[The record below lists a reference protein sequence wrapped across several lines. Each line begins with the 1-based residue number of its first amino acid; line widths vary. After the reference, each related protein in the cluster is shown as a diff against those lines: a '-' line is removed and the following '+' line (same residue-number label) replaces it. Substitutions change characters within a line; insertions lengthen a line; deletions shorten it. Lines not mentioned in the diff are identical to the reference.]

1 MSRPRAVDRGFL
13 VAPAARATL
22 GRAGG
27 DAVVRVKKSAALFAA
42 VLPCAMLVGG
52 NAWSDEPPSAD
63 ATEVAP
69 VPATS
74 TPPPEPSPD
83 EVVVTITRHEPATA
97 GSVRVTAREFAFVPR
112 RTAEDVLELVPG
124 LTLVQHGSEG
134 KGHQFFLRGFDA
146 IHGADLE
153 LTVEGVPI
161 NEWSN
166 IHAQG
171 YIDLG
176 FVIPELVS
184 AVEVTKGPFGIDQGA
199 FAMAGSAQYS
209 LGVPLSEL
217 GTRATYTAGTTRR
230 QRGLITHSPKG
241 GDGSTFIA
249 AELLHD
255 DGFGQNRGI
264 ERANLLGQ
272 VTLLDSERLGTL
284 RALGSLYLARFE
296 LPGALRSEDVQADRI
311 GLYDAYD
318 RGAGGNSRRMIGAL
332 SYERQAGAARVRA
345 TLFGGYRRLG
355 LLENFTG
362 YLLDPLAGDRRDQRQ
377 STWSVGS
384 SVDLGLQVA
393 PGVQVDGGLG
403 MRGDAFA
410 QRQEHVDQARAV
422 LGRERDLRGEQ
433 ALFSAK
439 LGLVLEPLA
448 QLRLRAGARA
458 DVARVV
464 AREPLAVAVAEAGGG
479 TLAALSPR
487 LSIDA
492 RLDPRL
498 VLFGAYG
505 RGFRPPEAR
514 AFSSFEPARTGL
526 ADDLYTGGEPAMTS
540 TDSFELGARYG
551 DPGRRYG
558 IGFAA
563 FATFIERESV
573 YDHVSGVNLE
583 LNGTRRLGAELELSA
598 RPWAGLELRGFAT
611 LVEAR
616 FVQSGNPVPL
626 APRQTG
632 GFSVMAGRER
642 GPRAGLRGLFVAP
655 RPLPHGARGA
665 TLPVLDA
672 TLGWHWQRIYLD
684 AEIENPLDLRL
695 REGEYHYA
703 SHWNPDGAA
712 SQIPV
717 LQVVAGPPRN
727 VRVSGTILF

>member
-1 MSRPRAVDRGFL
+1 VKISAVALAAALRCAVLDGGLAWAAEPSAGDGRHAGPL
-13 VAPAARATL
+13 QAEPAA
-22 GRAGG
+22 
-27 DAVVRVKKSAALFAA
+27 AAL
-42 VLPCAMLVGG
+42 
-52 NAWSDEPPSAD
+52 EPIA
-63 ATEVAP
+63 
-69 VPATS
+69 
-74 TPPPEPSPD
+74 D
-83 EVVVTITRHEPATA
+83 EVVVTITRHEPRTA
-97 GSVRVTAREFAFVPR
+97 GTVRVTAREFAFVPR
-112 RTAEDVLELVPG
+112 RTAEDMLELVPG

-153 LTVEGVPI
+153 LTVEGVPV

-184 AVEVTKGPFGIDQGA
+184 AVEVTKGPFSIDQGA

-217 GTRATYTAGTTRR
+217 GTRATYTAGTTNR
-230 QRGLITHSPKG
+230 QRGLVTHSPQG
-241 GDGSTFIA
+241 GDGSTFLA

-272 VTLLDSERLGTL
+272 ATLLDSEALGTL
-284 RALGSLYLARFE
+284 RALGSVYLARFE
-296 LPGALRSEDVQADRI
+296 LPGALRSDDVEAGRI
-311 GLYDAYD
+311 GFYDAYD
-318 RGAGGNSRRMIGAL
+318 RGAGGSSRRMLGAL
-332 SYERQAGAARVRA
+332 AYESQRAATSVRA
-345 TLFGGYRRLG
+345 TLFGAYRELG

-362 YLLDPLAGDRRDQRQ
+362 YLLDPISGDRRDQHQ
-377 STWSVGS
+377 SNWSVGS
-384 SVDLGLQVA
+384 SLDLGLRVMR
-393 PGVQVDGGLG
+393 GLRVDSGLG
-403 MRGDAFA
+403 MRGDVFE
-410 QRQEHVDQARAV
+410 QRQEHVDQERVV
-422 LGRERDLRGEQ
+422 LGRERELAGEQ
-433 ALFSAK
+433 ALFYAK
-439 LGLVLEPLA
+439 LGVVLEPLA
-448 QLRLRAGARA
+448 ELRIRAGARA

-464 AREPLAVAVAEAGGG
+464 ARDPLAVDDAAGG

-487 LSIDA
+487 LSVDA
-492 RLDPRL
+492 RLSPWL
-498 VLFGAYG
+498 TLFGAYG

-526 ADDLYTGGEPAMTS
+526 ADDVYTGGEPTMTS
-540 TDSFELGARYG
+540 TDSFELGGRYG
-551 DPGRRYG
+551 DPARRWTVG
-558 IGFAA
+558 MAA

-583 LNGTRRLGAELELSA
+583 LDGTRRLGVELELGA
-598 RPWAGLELRGFAT
+598 HPFAGLELRGFAT
-611 LVEAR
+611 LVQAR
-616 FVQSGNPVPL
+616 FVRSGNPVPL

-632 GFSVMAGRER
+632 GFSVIAGREH

-665 TLPVLDA
+665 TLALVDA
-672 TLGWHWQRIYLD
+672 TMGWHWERVYLD
-684 AEIENPLDLRL
+684 VEIENALDLRL

-703 SHWNPDGAA
+703 SNWRADQPA

-717 LQVVAGPPRN
+717 LEYVAGPPLN
-727 VRVSGTILF
+727 VRVSATVLF